1 MKKFWREL
9 DGSTKGL
16 VLFHVAGYTMCGF
29 MLLGGKLFGNEV
41 GGFVGMTAFWAIFAI
56 ILVIRDFKRKIS

>member
-1 MKKFWREL
+1 MRKFWREL

-29 MLLGGKLFGNEV
+29 MFLGGKLFGTEV
-41 GGFVGMTAFWAIFAI
+41 GWLAGMIAFCGIWTA
-56 ILVIRDFKRKIS
+56 ILVIRDFKRKN